1 MKLNRTIIVSLT
13 YYIIKTFYRIYFY
26 YKTFF
31 LKKKKRLLRDVSTP
45 NTIEQKILLNIETGS
60 PILQKNINTGFHEP

>member
-31 LKKKKRLLRDVSTP
+31 LKKKRLLRDVSTP
-45 NTIEQKILLNIETGS
+45 NTIEQKILLNTETGS